1 MTTWT
6 PPPADLTARSRLRG
20 SKLGYVQLR
29 GVGRCMYA
37 GLAAYPTTPYPL
49 RWACPGTH
57 PTPPASRC
65 WPCWRCSSPSV
76 AARWW
81 ARWGGLRCSPTSR
94 GPRRQ
99 SSLAHHVGSGQRGL
113 RGLAGVDGQ
122 ALPAGGE
129 EVSPPW
135 GQKCTALCAPQ
146 AGIYST
152 TLAPAARALSPPQ
165 VPTLPLPC
173 SGRPW
178 RARYPTT
185 PYPHAQ
191 VCTCISPPLA
201 TERNPALMHFD
212 SMGTLLEV
220 LGKG

>member
-1 MTTWT
+1 MHVRGLGSIPYHPLPLALGVSRY
-6 PPPADLTARSRLRG
+6 PP
-20 SKLGYVQLR
+20 Y
-29 GVGRCMYA
+29 
-37 GLAAYPTTPYPL
+37 
-49 RWACPGTH
+49 
-57 PTPPASRC
+57 PPASRC

-185 PYPHAQ
+185 PYPRAQ
-191 VCTCISPPLA
+191 VWARISPPLA
-201 TERNPALMHFD
+201 TERNPAGMIISHEPVDMDADLA
-212 SMGTLLEV
+212 V
-220 LGKG
+220 R